1 MSIGKPIIESW
12 AEDILVNP
20 KTKTPCKI
28 QDFCSINGIIDS
40 RVFLRNTYGFS
51 VWLEGQDVYETWEAD
66 GAPTHIKRENG
77 KTIKDQVQA
86 FQYEID
92 YDRPTYEN
100 FVLEGKI
107 LDVGGAAGTLRQ
119 FLPPNSKYIS
129 IDPNINAPLNV
140 TKEKAQAYTCL
151 KNDFSFLA
159 GMAEF
164 LPFKEEVFDWVH
176 MRSMLDHVQI
186 PDLALIEAH
195 RVLVGGGALLVGI
208 SIEGGRDGHATLKET
223 TKELV
228 RKILGKLGI
237 DKWKDHHIWH
247 PTFSNLKKLIES
259 NGFTIEETYWQPK
272 FENRVVYIKAIK
284 S

>member
-1 MSIGKPIIESW
+1 LTIGKPIIENW
-12 AEDILVNP
+12 VKDILVNP
-20 KTKTPCKI
+20 TTKIPYQI
-28 QDFCSINGIIDS
+28 EDLRNVRGVIDA

-51 VWLEGQDVYETWEAD
+51 VWLEGQDVYEAWEEE
-66 GAPTHIKRENG
+66 GFPTHIKGENG
-77 KTIKDQVQA
+77 KVFKDAVQA
-86 FQYEID
+86 FQYEIE
-92 YDRPTYEN
+92 YDRPTYQN

-107 LDVGGAAGTLRQ
+107 LDVGGASGTLRQ

-151 KNDFSFLA
+151 TNDFSFLA

-164 LPFKEEVFDWVH
+164 LPFKKGVFDWVH

-195 RVLVGGGALLVGI
+195 RVLVEGGALLIGI